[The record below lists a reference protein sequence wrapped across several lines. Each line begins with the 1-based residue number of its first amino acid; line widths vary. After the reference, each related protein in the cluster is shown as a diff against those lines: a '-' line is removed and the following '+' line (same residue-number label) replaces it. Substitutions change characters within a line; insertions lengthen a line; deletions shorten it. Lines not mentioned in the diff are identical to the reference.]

1 MGLQSLMNGLLLIY
15 FLFMVIVTP
24 LFDCQSC
31 LPSSLFPD
39 VLVDL
44 NTWYAN
50 EHGDYLS
57 IEKPHFFVGLI
68 WLELIVMWPLCIANF
83 YGIFASKSWV
93 KKTCLIYGVS
103 TATSMVAILS
113 EMIRSSRASSTLLSI
128 YVPFLGFALISV
140 LNGLL
145 PHSSSVNVMKT
156 SAMKGK
162 KRA

>member
-1 MGLQSLMNGLLLIY
+1 MGLQKFMNGLLLIY

-31 LPSSLFPD
+31 LPSNFFPD
-39 VLVDL
+39 ALVDL

-68 WLELIVMWPLCIANF
+68 WLELLVMYKL
-83 YGIFASKSWV
+83 WV

-103 TATSMVAILS
+103 TATSMYYTDSVV
-113 EMIRSSRASSTLLSI
+113 SRFPSRVNLDQLYT
-128 YVPFLGFALISV
+128 
-140 LNGLL
+140 
-145 PHSSSVNVMKT
+145 PH
-156 SAMKGK
+156 
-162 KRA
+162 